1 MEEKQPEDKIIYR
14 LQLCLTVLQQE
25 VLDKSQD
32 EFSNEKVKRFVEC
45 VQTYAQVQTKA
56 FITLA
61 FANNYMAAHHFLRLL
76 SDCALR
82 VYAVTLFK
90 GKNLEKC
97 MDKFFEGEEPKK
109 YPKYKG
115 KDLKPAY
122 IIELVKEEI
131 AQERHDI
138 EPHWLEYILYCQ
150 KEGNYSTHLSPF
162 YLSDESDKLTNI
174 QRNDL
179 IGFYTSLLVFLGS
192 LLSRLK

>member
-14 LQLCLTVLQQE
+14 LMCLQTVLQQE
-25 VLDKSQD
+25 VLDESKDFCGTLYLSI
-32 EFSNEKVKRFVEC
+32 R
-45 VQTYAQVQTKA
+45 VQTYAQVQTNA

-90 GKNLEKC
+90 GKDLEKC

-115 KDLKPAY
+115 KDLEPAY

-131 AQERHDI
+131 AQDRQDI

-150 KEGNYSTHLSPF
+150 KEGNFSTHLSPF
-162 YLSDESDKLTNI
+162 YLADESEKLTDDLKK
-174 QRNDL
+174 DL

>member
-1 MEEKQPEDKIIYR
+1 MEEKQPEDKILHR
-14 LQLCLTVLQQE
+14 LRLCLIVLQQD
-25 VLDKSQD
+25 VLDKSKD
-32 EFSNEKVKRFVEC
+32 DFTNEKVKRFVEC
-45 VQTYAQVQTKA
+45 VQTYAQVQTNA

-90 GKNLEKC
+90 GKDLEKC
-97 MDKFFEGEEPKK
+97 LDKFFEGEEPKT
-109 YPKYKG
+109 YPRYKG
-115 KDLKPAY
+115 AKLEPAY
-122 IIELVKEEI
+122 IIELVKQEI
-131 AQERHDI
+131 AQDRQDI

-150 KEGNYSTHLSPF
+150 KEGNFSTHLSPF
-162 YLSDESDKLTNI
+162 YLADESEKLTDDLKK
-174 QRNDL
+174 DL

>member
-115 KDLKPAY
+115 KDLVPAY

-162 YLSDESDKLTNI
+162 YLSDESDKLT
-174 QRNDL
+174 DTL
-179 IGFYTSLLVFLGS
+179 KSEVIGFYTSLLVFLGA

>member
-32 EFSNEKVKRFVEC
+32 EFSNEKVKRFVAC
-45 VQTYAQVQTKA
+45 VQTYAQVHTKA
-56 FITLA
+56 FVTLA
-61 FANNYMAAHHFLRLL
+61 FWNKYMAAHHFLRLL

-90 GKNLEKC
+90 GKDLEKC
-97 MDKFFEGEEPKK
+97 MDKFFEGEEPKE

-115 KDLKPAY
+115 KDLLPAY

-150 KEGNYSTHLSPF
+150 KEGNFSTHLSPF
-162 YLSDESDKLTNI
+162 YLADESEKLTDDLKK
-174 QRNDL
+174 DL

>member
-32 EFSNEKVKRFVEC
+32 EFSNEKVKRFVAC
-45 VQTYAQVQTKA
+45 VQTYAQVHTKA
-56 FITLA
+56 FVTLA

-90 GKNLEKC
+90 GKDLEKC

-115 KDLKPAY
+115 KDLEPAY

-150 KEGNYSTHLSPF
+150 KEGNFSTHLSPF
-162 YLSDESDKLTNI
+162 YLSDESDKLT
-174 QRNDL
+174 DTL
-179 IGFYTSLLVFLGS
+179 KSEVIGFYTSLLVFLGS

>member
-14 LQLCLTVLQQE
+14 LQLCLTVLQQD

-32 EFSNEKVKRFVEC
+32 EFSNEKVKRFVAC

-56 FITLA
+56 FVTLA

-90 GKNLEKC
+90 GKDLEKC
-97 MDKFFEGEEPKK
+97 LKKFFEGKEPKT

-115 KDLKPAY
+115 KDLVPTY

-131 AQERHDI
+131 AQERQDI
-138 EPHWLEYILYCQ
+138 EPHWLEWILYCQ
-150 KEGNYSTHLSPF
+150 KEGNLSTHLSPF
-162 YLSDESDKLTNI
+162 YLSDESDKLTNDLKK
-174 QRNDL
+174 DL

-192 LLSRLK
+192 LLFRLQ

>member
-1 MEEKQPEDKIIYR
+1 MEKQTEDKIWHR
-14 LQLCLTVLQQE
+14 LLLCLKVLQQE
-25 VLDKSQD
+25 VLDKRQD
-32 EFSNEKVKRFVEC
+32 EFSYEKVKRFVAC

-56 FITLA
+56 FVTLA

-90 GKNLEKC
+90 GKDLEKC

-115 KDLKPAY
+115 KNLEPAY

-150 KEGNYSTHLSPF
+150 KEGNFSTHLSPF
-162 YLSDESDKLTNI
+162 YLSDESDKLTDI
-174 QRNDL
+174 LKNDL

>member
-1 MEEKQPEDKIIYR
+1 MEKQPEDKISHR
-14 LQLCLTVLQQE
+14 LLLCLTVLQQD
-25 VLDKSQD
+25 VLDESKD
-32 EFSNEKVKRFVEC
+32 DFTNEKVKRFVEC

-56 FITLA
+56 FITLV
-61 FANNYMAAHHFLRLL
+61 FANNYMAAHHFLRLM

-97 MDKFFEGEEPKK
+97 MDKYFDGKEPKT

-115 KDLKPAY
+115 KKLEPAY
-122 IIELVKEEI
+122 IIELVKQEI
-131 AQERHDI
+131 AQERQDI

-150 KEGNYSTHLSPF
+150 KEGNMSTHLSPF

-174 QRNDL
+174 LKADV
-179 IGFYTSLLVFLGS
+179 IGFYTSLLVFLGG